1 VLDWAS
7 LFQSGEETRML
18 ESNEIAQY
26 SYTRLIREM
35 EAAESDIEDE
45 EMKMVNDSDEEMVRI
60 PGDLLDKLA
69 EQKKVLGLPENLYM
83 LPELVDQNGDK
94 VAVEVLDH
102 SEKNLNP
109 GKGKWGPILIEK
121 RPCKKPL
128 DGRTIMEKAQYRKDK
143 LGWCER

>member
-45 EMKMVNDSDEEMVRI
+45 EMKVVNDSDEEMVRI

-69 EQKKVLGLPENLYM
+69 EPEKVLDLP
-83 LPELVDQNGDK
+83 
-94 VAVEVLDH
+94 
-102 SEKNLNP
+102 
-109 GKGKWGPILIEK
+109 
-121 RPCKKPL
+121 
-128 DGRTIMEKAQYRKDK
+128 
-143 LGWCER
+143 